1 MPHASDGGPRAA
13 RAVYPATFDPF
24 TPGHLD
30 IVDRARRLFE
40 HLTVLVAVNDDKQP
54 TRPATARATDVRTA
68 LPANW
73 ANVTVAAWTG
83 LTADYCHP
91 DRSTVI
97 IRGIRN
103 STDSLYEYPLAAMNE
118 TLGITTLLMPT
129 RPDLATMSSTA
140 IRSLHA

>member
-1 MPHASDGGPRAA
+1 M
-13 RAVYPATFDPF
+13 
-24 TPGHLD
+24 
-30 IVDRARRLFE
+30 DRARRLFE

-54 TRPATARATDVRTA
+54 TRPDTARASAVRMA

-83 LTADYCHP
+83 LTADYCHR
-91 DRSTVI
+91 DRSTLI

-103 STDSLYEYPLAAMNE
+103 STDSLYEYRLAAMNE

-129 RPDLATMSSTA
+129 RPNLATMSSTKM
-140 IRSLHA
+140 RSLHT